1 MIPAGYQCWKSLT
14 FFKSLEPSVPDLLAM
29 YLRFVL
35 QMNNSNCLPISGD
48 VVKSMKFHETMEN
61 NGFGCSDAN
70 SFIT

>member
-1 MIPAGYQCWKSLT
+1 M
-14 FFKSLEPSVPDLLAM
+14 PDLLAM

-48 VVKSMKFHETMEN
+48 IVKSMKFHETMEN

>member
-1 MIPAGYQCWKSLT
+1 M
-14 FFKSLEPSVPDLLAM
+14 PDLLAM

-70 SFIT
+70 SLVIVKKSSPKNLSADRRPTGFA

>member
-1 MIPAGYQCWKSLT
+1 MLKKSH
-14 FFKSLEPSVPDLLAM
+14 FFQKFRAFCARFAAM